1 MSNCL
6 FEASFENI
14 LKTCEC
20 APGFH
25 TMGGVEAMEKFEVCS
40 GEKLT
45 CMNEL
50 LNRMGKSDFVS
61 LNISYPCSGEFDHV
75 NFNGKPRKCR
85 SACEDQVK
93 SILHNSLYAFSSIRL
108 IPYL

>member
-1 MSNCL
+1 MSSNISSRYEMSNFL
-6 FEASFENI
+6 FEAAFENI

-25 TMGGVEAMEKFEVCS
+25 TMGGVEAMEQFEVCS

-61 LNISYPCSGEFDHV
+61 LNIFMSMFRRV
-75 NFNGKPRKCR
+75 
-85 SACEDQVK
+85 
-93 SILHNSLYAFSSIRL
+93 
-108 IPYL
+108 